1 MEFIKSSSVILP
13 FLAFSGCWIA
23 LWRRG
28 QDWRTSFIISAT
40 LWGVWVAA
48 TTELLSAASL
58 LTRAAVAA
66 MWLVASILAWSFALL
81 PWRGHRVSPASDP
94 QASTPATAPETPLLP
109 TDRLL
114 LAGLIAIVLL

>member
-1 MEFIKSSSVILP
+1 MRMTASRGGGWIPRPKMELLRSSSVILP
-13 FLAFSGCWIA
+13 FLAFSGSWIA
-23 LWRRG
+23 LRRRG
-28 QDWRTSFIISAT
+28 RDWRTSFIISAT

-81 PWRGHRVSPASDP
+81 PW
-94 QASTPATAPETPLLP
+94 
-109 TDRLL
+109 
-114 LAGLIAIVLL
+114 